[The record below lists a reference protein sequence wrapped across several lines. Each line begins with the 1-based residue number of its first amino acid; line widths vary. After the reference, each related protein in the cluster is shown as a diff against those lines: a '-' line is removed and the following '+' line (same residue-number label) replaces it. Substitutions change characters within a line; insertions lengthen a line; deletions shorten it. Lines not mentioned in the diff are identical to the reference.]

1 MSLVFLE
8 NLVYQFCQN
17 SSITQR
23 SKIWKS
29 FSIPE
34 IKQILEVNHLSC
46 PWEIHQNFGDL
57 RRNFSWNQSMQLHQ
71 MQMFLKMGPQLML
84 KTKFRWK
91 KCYFAVNFI
100 SFTLSWQV
108 KLEVSWKKC
117 FLFFCSFKGLDKTY
131 FISVAI
137 LRRGKPNLYLIWQ
150 WELGHNYLKYKR
162 YKCIKK
168 TLFCK

>member
-1 MSLVFLE
+1 MFLE

-108 KLEVSWKKC
+108 KLEVSWMNC
-117 FLFFCSFKGLDKTY
+117 FLFCSFRTLSKIL
-131 FISVAI
+131 FIKSSEI
-137 LRRGKPNLYLIWQ
+137 LLNLTEKNLLNWQ
-150 WELGHNYLKYKR
+150 HTSKLTKR
-162 YKCIKK
+162 MNG
-168 TLFCK
+168 FFW